1 MVRVDVLRF
10 HDSVLY
16 SVENSAFRAMVVER
30 VGTPKTS
37 TMAQLL
43 WVGSVWVTWEAK
55 CGRCSTRR
63 TTYKSSA
70 QLRSLAW
77 SMPSLC
83 WQLSECTYQ
92 AASGMETTH
101 LPASSVVT

>member
-1 MVRVDVLRF
+1 
-10 HDSVLY
+10 
-16 SVENSAFRAMVVER
+16 MVVER

-63 TTYKSSA
+63 TTYRSSA
-70 QLRSLAW
+70 QPTSVLESW
-77 SMPSLC
+77 PTPSLC

-101 LPASSVVT
+101 LPFSSVVT